1 MTYFNFFAVLARKVM
16 RRRSALIAPALV
28 FAVVLL
34 IGSPSFAD
42 ESRYRVLL
50 ARVPGADQ
58 IEAGNILAGIKILEG
73 QLNQA
78 EQGNSGDIWST
89 LCAAHIINFSLN
101 QAELACTK
109 AVQIDPSY
117 YALNNRGVLRVYKGD
132 LVGAREDFAPVRSL
146 NVEAYLNRTKTT
158 NDRLIAGIRLIA
170 ANNFV
175 LANQLSAKRT
185 AALAK
190 RTAAV
195 EDLFD

>member
-1 MTYFNFFAVLARKVM
+1 MKDSNFAVLEKKVM
-16 RRRSALIAPALV
+16 RRSSALIAPALV
-28 FAVVLL
+28 FAVFLS
-34 IGSPSFAD
+34 IGNQSFAD

-50 ARVPGADQ
+50 ERVPGADQ
-58 IEAGNILAGIKILEG
+58 IEAGNTLAGIKILEG

-89 LCAAHIINFSLN
+89 LCAAYIINISLN

-109 AVQIDPSY
+109 AVHIDPSY

-132 LVGAREDFAPVRSL
+132 LVGAREDFELVRPL
-146 NVEAYLNRTKTT
+146 DVEAYLNKTKTT

-175 LANQLSAKRT
+175 LVNQL
-185 AALAK
+185 LAK
-190 RTAAV
+190 RTAAI
-195 EDLFD
+195 EDIID